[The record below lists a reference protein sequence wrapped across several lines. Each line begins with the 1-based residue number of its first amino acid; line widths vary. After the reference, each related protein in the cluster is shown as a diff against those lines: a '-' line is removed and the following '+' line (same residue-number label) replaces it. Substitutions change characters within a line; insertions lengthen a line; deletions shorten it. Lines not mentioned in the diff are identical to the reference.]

1 MNSLAI
7 VVGDFN
13 PEKYISDKLV
23 ASMSKI
29 DSLIVHSIFDLLF
42 FFVHLWHGARTLFRD
57 VFTGIGAEIT
67 EQIEFGAFQK
77 LGDASTVRKQGA
89 V

>member
-29 DSLIVHSIFDLLF
+29 DSLIVHSIFDLL
-42 FFVHLWHGARTLFRD
+42 LLFAIRNS
-57 VFTGIGAEIT
+57 FYPLYKT
-67 EQIEFGAFQK
+67 K
-77 LGDASTVRKQGA
+77 
-89 V
+89 